1 MVASNEWGRVDDD
14 GTVYVRTSEGERVI
28 GSWQAGEPA
37 EGLAHYSRRYE
48 DLATE
53 IGLLEKRLESGAGNP
68 QHTAQQATAL
78 RSGLSEAAVIGDLA
92 SLDHRLDA
100 LLAKTV
106 AKKEEAFAAKAKA
119 RAAAAARKEALA
131 IEAESLALSTQWKQ
145 SGDRLRAIIE
155 EWKQVRG
162 VDRKT
167 DDALWKRFSAA
178 RDAFSKARGSHFAQL
193 DKQREL
199 AKSEK
204 LRILGQAQQLAAST
218 DWAPTAAKMKGLMSQ
233 WKAAGRAPRETEDE
247 LWTQFRATQDAF
259 FAARGEVL
267 AERDSAQVDNQKAKE
282 ALLTEAEKL
291 DPRGGLETT
300 KSRLRDIQA
309 KWEAIGHVPRES
321 MRSLEDRMKAIESRI
336 YDAEEAN
343 WRRSA
348 SESNPLLLTLR
359 EAVTK
364 AETVL
369 TKAEAAGN
377 AKKIAE
383 ARASV
388 EAKREWLVAAE
399 KSVSR

>member
-14 GTVYVRTSEGERVI
+14 GTVYVRTAEGERVI

-68 QHTAQQATAL
+68 AHTADQAAAL
-78 RSGLSEAAVIGDLA
+78 RSGLAEAHVIGDIAGLEVRLIALDEKTAVKKQEA
-92 SLDHRLDA
+92 SA
-100 LLAKTV
+100 L
-106 AKKEEAFAAKAKA
+106 KAQA
-119 RAAAAARKEALA
+119 RAAAATRKEALA
-131 IEAESLALSTQWKQ
+131 AEAEALSTSTQWKQ

-155 EWKQVRG
+155 EWKLVRG

-193 DKQREL
+193 DKQREV
-199 AKSEK
+199 AKDEK
-204 LRILGQAQQLAAST
+204 LRILKEAEELAAST

-233 WKAAGRAPRETEDE
+233 WKTAGRAPRETEDE
-247 LWTQFRATQDAF
+247 LWTKFRAAQDAF
-259 FAARGEVL
+259 FAARGGVL
-267 AERDSAQVDNQKAKE
+267 AERDSEYVDNQKAKE
-282 ALLTEAEKL
+282 ALLGEAEKL
-291 DPRGGLETT
+291 DPRADLEAT
-300 KSRLRDIQA
+300 KSHLRDIQA
-309 KWEAIGHVPRES
+309 KWEVIGHVPRES
-321 MRSLEDRMKAIESRI
+321 MRSLEDRMKAVERRVH
-336 YDAEEAN
+336 DAEEAK

-348 SESNPLLLTLR
+348 NESNPLLLTLR

-364 AETVL
+364 AEKVL
-369 TKAEAAGN
+369 TKAETAGN

-383 ARASV
+383 ARATV

-399 KSVSR
+399 KSLSR

>member
-1 MVASNEWGRVDDD
+1 MVATNEWGRVDDD

-37 EGLAHYSRRYE
+37 EGLAHYSRRYG

-78 RSGLSEAAVIGDLA
+78 RSGLGEVAVIGDLA
-92 SLDHRLDA
+92 SLDHRLAA
-100 LLAKTV
+100 LLAKTA
-106 AKKEEAFAAKAKA
+106 AKKEEAFAAKAEA

-193 DKQREL
+193 EKQREL
-199 AKSEK
+199 AKDEK
-204 LRILGQAQQLAAST
+204 LRILGQARELATST

-282 ALLTEAEKL
+282 VLLKEADKL
-291 DPRGGLETT
+291 DPRGGLEAT

-321 MRSLEDRMKAIESRI
+321 MRSLEDRMKAIESRV

-388 EAKREWLVAAE
+388 EAKRGWLVAAE
-399 KSVSR
+399 KSVRR

>member
-37 EGLAHYSRRYE
+37 EGLAHYSRRYQ

-68 QHTAQQATAL
+68 QHTAQQAAAL
-78 RSGLSEAAVIGDLA
+78 RSGLGEAAVIGDLA
-92 SLDHRLDA
+92 SLDQRLDA
-100 LLAKTV
+100 LMAKTA
-106 AKKEEAFAAKAKA
+106 AKKEEASAAKAQA

-131 IEAESLALSTQWKQ
+131 LEAEALAASTQWKQ

-199 AKSEK
+199 AKDEK
-204 LRILGQAQQLAAST
+204 LRILSQAQELATST
-218 DWAPTAAKMKGLMSQ
+218 DWAPTAAKMKSLMGE

-247 LWTQFRATQDAF
+247 LWAQFRATQDAF
-259 FAARGEVL
+259 FVARGEVL
-267 AERDSAQVDNQKAKE
+267 AVRDSAQVDNQKAKE
-282 ALLTEAEKL
+282 ALLSEAEKL
-291 DPRGGLETT
+291 DPRGGLEVT
-300 KSRLRDIQA
+300 KSRLREIQA

-321 MRSLEDRMKAIESRI
+321 MRSLEDRMKAVEDRI

-388 EAKREWLVAAE
+388 EAKRGWLVAAE